1 MEDLKLSN
9 EMRLKK
15 EGQKMGIPPSY
26 MTSKTLNEKLPKP
39 SPINLKL

>member
-15 EGQKMGIPPSY
+15 EGQKMGIPPTY
-26 MTSKTLNEKLPKP
+26 ITSKA
-39 SPINLKL
+39 